1 MKNGLFKKGFVV
13 GLMIIFV
20 GASNIP
26 SIGINEFVVQNE
38 NQSYDHDVGV
48 ENIISPVDDGPGRTL
63 PVEVSIKNYGQNTES
78 YFETRTE
85 ITEVD
90 LDYGEEVFSDDFQS
104 CYPWPPAGWTRT
116 HTNWQCSYSNYAGG
130 SYIEAKF
137 TQSPIQT
144 DQFRFYTP
152 AIDTSGY
159 AALGIEFKHYVDHD
173 STPYTLQVE
182 TSADGTNWDVVW
194 DINPTG
200 NVGPETITTITS
212 KNIGSTTYV
221 SMTFNGDSGNIKN
234 WYFDDI
240 VIKGYYLLESE
251 YYDVLTLSGDID
263 PGETIDLTFSDWT
276 PEFLAYETSDIKTYL
291 VKACT
296 YLDDPPDEN
305 PANNCKTEIFT
316 LDYWHDVGV
325 DAIISPE
332 TLVSPGTYE
341 IEAIVANYGTFPE
354 IDLTASAEIK
364 KEEVTVW
371 GPVYISGI
379 DLDIPLGGTTS
390 LVFGEYDFSEE
401 GQYELTICI
410 PLAYDDFPDNNCLT
424 NTILVGDNPI
434 LPALDFENSKGGLL
448 GISAELKNSGGG
460 TAHDIKWSM
469 NVSEGMLWVLPGKD
483 KGEISQLGP
492 GSKETIKIIPMLG
505 LGKITFTFHC
515 EYKIHFSR
523 DEQDITHETP
533 PRETSGFL
541 IFFSTPEP
549 ADEEPWIEVDDYSY
563 FTSQGNKFVKLKVD
577 VWQNTHKVRLININP
592 PNNQQY
598 GPMDLVFID
607 GYVTINENWETKPFV
622 VNHISKWEALDI

>member
-13 GLMIIFV
+13 GIMIIFV
-20 GASNIP
+20 GASNIT
-26 SIGINEFVVQNE
+26 STSNNEFVVQGE
-38 NQSYDHDVGV
+38 NQSDDHDVGV
-48 ENIISPVDDGPGRTL
+48 ENIISPKDDGPGQTL
-63 PVEVSIKNYGQNTES
+63 PVEVSIKNYGQYTES
-78 YFETRTE
+78 NFETRTE
-85 ITEVD
+85 ITALD

-116 HTNWQCSYSNYAGG
+116 HNNWQCSYSNYAGG
-130 SYIEAKF
+130 EYIEAKF
-137 TQSPIQT
+137 NQSPIQT
-144 DQFRFYTP
+144 DQFRLYTP

-182 TSADGTNWDVVW
+182 TSVDGTNWDVVW
-194 DINPTG
+194 EINPIG
-200 NVGPETITTITS
+200 NVGPETITTIS
-212 KNIGSTTYV
+212 SMNIGPTTYV
-221 SMTFNGDSGNIKN
+221 SLTFNGDSGNIKN

-240 VIKGYYLLESE
+240 VINGYYLLESE
-251 YYDVLTLSGDID
+251 YYDVVTLSGDID
-263 PGETIDLTFSDWT
+263 PGENIDITFSDWT
-276 PEFLAYETSDIKTYL
+276 PDYLQYETTGVKTYL

-305 PANNCKTEIFT
+305 PTNNCKTEIFT

-332 TLVSPGTYE
+332 TLISPGTYE
-341 IEAIVANYGTFPE
+341 IEAIVKNYGTFPE

-371 GPVYISGI
+371 GPEYIESI
-379 DLDIPLGGTTS
+379 DLDQPLGGTQV

-401 GQYELTICI
+401 GIYELTICI

-434 LPALDFENSKGGLL
+434 LPALDFENLKGGLL
-448 GISAELKNSGGG
+448 GISLDLKNSGGG

-469 NVSEGMLWVLPGKD
+469 NVSEGNVKVFFGKD

-492 GSKETIKIIPMLG
+492 DSKKTINIKPMLG
-505 LGKITFTFHC
+505 LGKITFTLYC
-515 EYKIHFSR
+515 EYKIYFSR
-523 DEQDITHETP
+523 DEQDIKHETP
-533 PRETSGFL
+533 PGETSGFL
-541 IFFSTPEP
+541 IFFSNPEP
-549 ADEEPWIEVDDYSY
+549 KEDEIWIEVDNYEYLS
-563 FTSQGNKFVKLKVD
+563 SQGKEFVKINVD
-577 VWQNTHKVRLININP
+577 VWQGEHKVRLININP

-598 GPMDLVFID
+598 GPMDLVFKD
-607 GYVTINENWETKPFV
+607 GDVEIIENWDTKPFV
-622 VNHISKWEALDI
+622 DSHQSRWEALDI